1 MVRSLN
7 RNHYESNRRQHV
19 SNKYNFV
26 SRLTLIRYFCW
37 KKGPEV
43 FRCSQGVYKET
54 SGMKWVKGPSCHFFE
69 VLQHCQGAR
78 KKLHLTFFVLLRLG
92 TNMLMCMCKICLT
105 HLKANFHSLNVQRS
119 LAYLPSERS
128 LAIASL

>member
-1 MVRSLN
+1 
-7 RNHYESNRRQHV
+7 
-19 SNKYNFV
+19 
-26 SRLTLIRYFCW
+26 
-37 KKGPEV
+37 
-43 FRCSQGVYKET
+43 
-54 SGMKWVKGPSCHFFE
+54 MKWVKEPSYHFFE

-119 LAYLPSERS
+119 LISDRQSLISIAERLGEAKTTAEHNLNSEC
-128 LAIASL
+128 